1 MKGFDRWLE
10 TNPFEQDD
18 SFFEATIEAYSEAF
32 FEAQEGKF
40 IDSDKETDI
49 INKCI
54 NKGYSPIESA
64 KIIERLHSLYKL

>member
-1 MKGFDRWLE
+1 MKGFDQWLT
-10 TNPFEQDD
+10 TNPNDQDD
-18 SFFEATIEAYSEAF
+18 SFFEAVTELYTDAF

-54 NKGYSPIESA
+54 SKDYSPKTTA
-64 KIIERLHSLYKL
+64 KIIQRLHKLYKL